1 MSSLRVLSGLRS
13 IKAITFSTV
22 VGMNCTDAEHGGCAI
37 FFLKQCLHALY
48 SCSDI

>member
-13 IKAITFSTV
+13 IYAITFLTV
-22 VGMNCTDAEHGGCAI
+22 VGMNCSDAEHDGCVI
-37 FFLKQCLHALY
+37 FFEKQCLHALY